1 MISFVN
7 LRAFVVT
14 SSYDDTMVLVIKF
27 AILVLLFTLNA
38 FSETKTYIG
47 HSPDEC
53 ARIRFVCPEGQE
65 YFSDDKGCGCEKKPA
80 ADSGSAQPLDALIEN
95 EYASLET
102 LYKQLHANPELSY
115 HESNTSARIAEE
127 LRKAGFEVT
136 EKFGE
141 YPDSKLTGYGIVAVL
156 KNGTGPTVLVRTDL
170 DALPLEEKTGLPYAS
185 KVKTKNDAGDDVSV
199 MHACGHD
206 IHMTVFTGTARLLS
220 ALRNQWRG
228 TLIMIGQPAEEI
240 APGGA
245 EAMLRA
251 GLYTKFPKPDYCL
264 ALHNDASLATGK
276 AGWVEGYALANV
288 DTVDI
293 TIRGAGGHGAYP
305 HTTKDPV
312 VIASEVVLAL
322 QTIVS
327 REVRPGEFAVVT
339 VGSFHA
345 GTKHNIIPDDAK
357 LQLTVRSYK
366 KEVRQLVLSA
376 IERIT
381 KGITQ
386 TAGVPAGREPIVDLH
401 PEKFVPATY
410 NNPDLVKRITRALQE
425 NLGKDNVVARMPVGG
440 GEDFSRYS
448 LEDLSVP
455 SFLFWLGTV
464 DPKNITQSEQT
475 KTPLP
480 SLHSPLFAPVPQ
492 TTIRTGVKAMT
503 AAVLNLMNP

>member
-1 MISFVN
+1 MS
-7 LRAFVVT
+7 LCLPRAT
-14 SSYDDTMVLVIKF
+14 SDTMVLVKNF
-27 AILVLLFTLNA
+27 ALLTLLFALNHTA
-38 FSETKTYIG
+38 FSEGKTYIG

-53 ARIRFVCPEGQE
+53 ARIRFVCPEGEE
-65 YFSDDKGCGCEKKPA
+65 YFSDQKGCGCEKKLAPNSMSSGQPM
-80 ADSGSAQPLDALIEN
+80 DSLIEK
-95 EYASLET
+95 EYASLDA
-102 LYKQLHANPELSY
+102 LYKQLHTNPELSY
-115 HESNTSARIAEE
+115 HEVNTSARIAEE

-141 YPDSKLTGYGIVAVL
+141 YPDSKFTAYGIVAVL
-156 KNGTGPTVLVRTDL
+156 KNGTGPTILVRTDL

-185 KVKTKNDAGDDVSV
+185 KVKTKNDAGEDVSV

-206 IHMTVFTGTARLLS
+206 IHMTVFVGTARVLS
-220 ALRNQWRG
+220 ALRSQWHG

-264 ALHNDASLATGK
+264 ALHDDASLATGK
-276 AGWVEGYALANV
+276 TGWVEGYALANV

-293 TIRGAGGHGAYP
+293 TIRGTGGHGAYP
-305 HTTKDPV
+305 HATKDPI
-312 VIASEVVLAL
+312 VIASEVVVAL

-327 REVRPGEFAVVT
+327 REVQPGQFAVVT
-339 VGSFHA
+339 VGSFHG
-345 GTKHNIIPDDAK
+345 GTKHNIIPDEAK
-357 LQLTVRSYK
+357 LQLTVRTYT

-381 KGITQ
+381 RGITQ
-386 TAGVPAGREPIVDLH
+386 AAGVPAGREPIIDLH

-410 NNPDLVKRITRALQE
+410 NNPDLVKKTVAALQE
-425 NLGKDNVVARMPVGG
+425 ALGMDNVVERIPVGG

-448 LEDLSVP
+448 LDDLSVP
-455 SFLFWLGTV
+455 SFQFWLGAV
-464 DPKNITQSEQT
+464 DPKKIAESEKT

-480 SLHSPLFAPVPQ
+480 SLHSPLFAPVPE
-492 TTIRTGVKAMT
+492 TTIRTGVKAMST
-503 AAVLNLMNP
+503 AVLNLMRPTP